1 MSFLQKPENTT
12 PRVHINMISDP
23 RADLTVGS
31 KYFRN
36 PEISY
41 RFNSTFSS
49 YLTNQV
55 GTYLEMLNFLYE
67 HNGTVVN
74 LEDTNGTTLELLEYL
89 EAQTL
94 NTFEDDKNLIT
105 RPYARALMQETNI
118 STAVVGPTEITEL
131 GYLAYGGR
139 GYSRTDPPVMT
150 VRRKSIW
157 EDYSKRDANGTA
169 LVDGVNTISPVIAE
183 DFLGPTWITRPN
195 DSIEPKLI
203 VWGSGGGNTGDE
215 NAEVNATVT
224 SWENNGDPMRTINI
238 LNQGKGFEP
247 NSTMAVLI
255 IQLSLLLIG
264 HLIVTKLYSKIHL
277 KLDTSHPQH
286 GTGNIRRLH

>member
-1 MSFLQKPENTT
+1 MSFLNKPENTT
-12 PRVHINMISDP
+12 PRVHINMVSDP

-41 RFNSTFSS
+41 RFNSTFSN

-55 GTYLEMLNFLYE
+55 GTYLEMLNFLYD

-94 NTFEDDKNLIT
+94 NTFEDGKNLIN

-131 GYLAYGGR
+131 GYLAYGG
-139 GYSRTDPPVMT
+139 GDIAV
-150 VRRKSIW
+150 SI
-157 EDYSKRDANGTA
+157 
-169 LVDGVNTISPVIAE
+169 
-183 DFLGPTWITRPN
+183 
-195 DSIEPKLI
+195 
-203 VWGSGGGNTGDE
+203 
-215 NAEVNATVT
+215 
-224 SWENNGDPMRTINI
+224 
-238 LNQGKGFEP
+238 
-247 NSTMAVLI
+247 
-255 IQLSLLLIG
+255 
-264 HLIVTKLYSKIHL
+264 
-277 KLDTSHPQH
+277 PQS
-286 GTGNIRRLH
+286 